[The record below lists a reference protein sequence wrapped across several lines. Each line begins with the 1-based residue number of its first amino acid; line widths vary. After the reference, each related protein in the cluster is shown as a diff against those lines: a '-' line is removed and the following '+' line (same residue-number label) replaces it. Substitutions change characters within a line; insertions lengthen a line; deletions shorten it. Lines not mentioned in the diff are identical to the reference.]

1 MKLKITSI
9 ILIILIG
16 MIVTI
21 ITISNIKSKDEEFN
35 GYIASA
41 RTNAQRQIPYTSVQK
56 YRAAFNIKNDDESI
70 YREYL
75 EQAKLLGDSFYSDAV
90 KNYPLLFPTVQA
102 YEDLCMYYYK
112 SESYNSVLKIA
123 LEAKQMGM
131 TNDKIKD
138 LYLECFYM
146 YKYIKTGFEEAKT
159 FLGNYALVKKDGLYG
174 YITDTGSYMI
184 MPVYKNAM
192 DFLGNTTAVE
202 DAQEWHMINTSGYKI
217 ARASIPV
224 DSLSFVSNGKIRV
237 SKNGKYGFTDS
248 GMEIPANLPFDM
260 ASNYKNGI
268 AAVCKNSK
276 WALMDVNGN
285 IITDF
290 IFEDIKLD
298 EYDTCING
306 DVIFAKY
313 NEKYYMINSS
323 GQKICDTGYDDV
335 YPFVTSEPAAVCIN
349 EKWGFIDKT
358 GKIVIEPQYTQAKS
372 FSNGLAPV
380 STNGMWGYIN
390 LNNEYRISSQFNN
403 CLPFSSN
410 GIAAIQE
417 NGVWNYIK
425 LLAYYK

>member
-1 MKLKITSI
+1 
-9 ILIILIG
+9 
-16 MIVTI
+16 
-21 ITISNIKSKDEEFN
+21 
-35 GYIASA
+35 
-41 RTNAQRQIPYTSVQK
+41 
-56 YRAAFNIKNDDESI
+56 
-70 YREYL
+70 
-75 EQAKLLGDSFYSDAV
+75 
-90 KNYPLLFPTVQA
+90 
-102 YEDLCMYYYK
+102 
-112 SESYNSVLKIA
+112 
-123 LEAKQMGM
+123 
-131 TNDKIKD
+131 
-138 LYLECFYM
+138 
-146 YKYIKTGFEEAKT
+146 
-159 FLGNYALVKKDGLYG
+159 
-174 YITDTGSYMI
+174 
-184 MPVYKNAM
+184 
-192 DFLGNTTAVE
+192 
-202 DAQEWHMINTSGYKI
+202 MINTSGYKI
-217 ARASIPV
+217 ARTSMPV

-248 GMEIPANLPFDM
+248 GLKIPDNLPFDM
-260 ASNYKNGI
+260 ASNYKNGV

-285 IITDF
+285 ITTDF

-335 YPFVTSEPAAVCIN
+335 YPFVTSEPAAICIN
-349 EKWGFIDKT
+349 EKWGFVDKT

-390 LNNEYRISSQFNN
+390 LNNEYRIPSQFNN